1 MNTVSF
7 SPWPSII
14 SLIIVLGI
22 ILAIGWLLK
31 RSKIPLSHSPINMKT
46 IAAHSLGPRERLVVI
61 EIADQWHVIGVTSHS
76 INSIA
81 QLPKQTRDN
90 TGSSAYGQNFLSS
103 LQARLKK

>member
-1 MNTVSF
+1 MNTVSS
-7 SPWPSII
+7 SPWQSII
-14 SLIIVLGI
+14 SLVIVLGI

-31 RSKIPLSHSPINMKT
+31 RSKMPLSHNTISMKT
-46 IAAHSLGPRERLVVI
+46 IAALSIGPRERLLVV

-81 QLPKQTRDN
+81 QLPKQTLDN

>member
-31 RSKIPLSHSPINMKT
+31 RSKMPLSHNPISMKT
-46 IAAHSLGPRERLVVI
+46 IAALSIGPRERLLVV

-81 QLPKQTRDN
+81 QLPKQTLDN